1 MYTLYIGNKNY
12 SSWSLR
18 GWLVTKL
25 AGEPFKEVLV
35 QLQGMGPSAAHL
47 AYSPSGYVPALHD
60 GDTVVWDTLAI
71 AEYLAERHRGMW
83 PDDPARRAFARSIV
97 AEMHSGFATL
107 RSDMTMCIRERVDV
121 RPWSETLIAN
131 IERIDAIWNEARRR
145 HGRQGDFLC
154 GAFSIADCFYA
165 PVAYRFRTYGVEPK
179 GAASAYLETLLAHPF
194 LREWETAALAE
205 TTIIEHDEPR
215 VIYRDKLA
223 AKERLNG

>member
-1 MYTLYIGNKNY
+1 M
-12 SSWSLR
+12 
-18 GWLVTKL
+18 
-25 AGEPFKEVLV
+25 
-35 QLQGMGPSAAHL
+35 
-47 AYSPSGYVPALHD
+47 
-60 GDTVVWDTLAI
+60 
-71 AEYLAERHRGMW
+71 
-83 PDDPARRAFARSIV
+83 
-97 AEMHSGFATL
+97 
-107 RSDMTMCIRERVDV
+107 